1 MADDERIALA
11 AEAYVYGFPLLFN
24 LEQVER
30 FVTTGVGAIAAA
42 PFNAFSHATQLAG
55 PADTFVTI
63 NNDTLYS
70 IAQVDLGA
78 GPQLLTVPD
87 TGARYDVFQFVDA
100 WTNNFAYVGTRATG
114 SGGGRY
120 LLAPPAWDGN
130 VPDGAT
136 RIDFPTRVAS
146 IVGRLACDGEQDLP
160 AIHVLQAQ
168 IGLAPLDRDGD
179 GAAAAAPGLPQPD
192 PGVPEALAFF
202 ERLRVS
208 MAAFPPS
215 APEQE
220 YQQRFA
226 PLGLPDDGSPY
237 ADAPADL
244 AAALTA
250 GVVAG
255 RARLEQVTRAGTRP
269 LVNGWMIGLHLF
281 DYNLDNLG
289 VGALDDPAWKIAD
302 REKAHVERA
311 IAARAGL
318 WGNHGYEAAYSV
330 VYVDADGEQLT
341 GARRYAIRFEQP
353 PPCEAFWS
361 LTMYDMPD
369 FYLVAN
375 PIDRYSIG
383 DRTPG
388 LRYADDGSLTLL
400 MQHEPPAD
408 EEERANW
415 LPAPSGDFR
424 PVMRMY
430 VPDPAVLDGTY
441 VLPPVTRLA

>member
-1 MADDERIALA
+1 MTDDERIALA

-24 LEQVER
+24 LEQVQR
-30 FVTTGVGAIAAA
+30 FVTSGVGAIQAA

-70 IAQVDLGA
+70 MAQVDLGA
-78 GPQLLTVPD
+78 APQLLTVPD
-87 TGARYDVFQFVDA
+87 TGERYDVFQFVDA

-114 SGGGRY
+114 SGAGRY
-120 LLAPPAWDGN
+120 LLAPPGWDGA
-130 VPDGAT
+130 VPEGAT
-136 RIDFPTRVAS
+136 RIAFPTRVAS
-146 IVGRLACDGEQDLP
+146 IVGRLACDGDADLP
-160 AIHVLQAQ
+160 AIHALQAQ
-168 IGLAPLDRDGD
+168 TTLAPAGSGD
-179 GAAAAAPGLPQPD
+179 DASGESGLPVADPRVPD
-192 PGVPEALAFF
+192 ELAFF
-202 ERLRVS
+202 ERLRVA
-208 MAAFPPS
+208 MAAFPPA
-215 APEQE
+215 APELD

-226 PLGLPDDGSPY
+226 PLGLLDEDSPY

-250 GVVAG
+250 GVTAG
-255 RARLEQVTRAGTRP
+255 RERLEQVTRGGTRP
-269 LVNGWMIGLHLF
+269 PVNGWMLGLHLF
-281 DYNLDNLG
+281 DYNLDHFGLG
-289 VGALDDPAWKIAD
+289 TLDDPAWKIAD
-302 REKAHVERA
+302 RDVAHVERA

-330 VYVDADGEQLT
+330 VYVDADDQQLN
-341 GARRYAIRFEQP
+341 GAHRYTLRFEQP

-388 LRYADDGSLTLL
+388 LRYGEDGSLTLL
-400 MQHEPPAD
+400 MQHEPPVD
-408 EEERANW
+408 EGDRANW
-415 LPAPSGDFR
+415 LPAPAGDFR

-430 VPDPAVLDGTY
+430 VPGPAILEGSY
-441 VLPPVTRLA
+441 VLPAVARL